1 MLEFNNIYNIDCLE
15 GMKDI
20 PDKSID
26 CIITDLPYGSIRM
39 SWDCVIPLD
48 KLWHQWNRILVDNGT
63 VLLFGSEPFS
73 TKLRMA
79 ALDKFKY
86 DWIWHKPYTT
96 GFQHAKNMPL
106 KDYEIIS
113 VFSKGKMNHKKLS
126 GDMRMIYN
134 PQGVKKCDKV
144 IHAGDSKFG
153 TVTTEYKSAK
163 KQYHV
168 NEENY
173 PRMILEGYGREP
185 DSWHPTQKNV
195 ALVAYLIRTYTN
207 VGGRILDCCM
217 GSDTT
222 AVAAIRTNRNFIGFE
237 LNKEYFDKA
246 VMRIEKEKLMKETDL
261 FGYGDLLSEKL

>member
-1 MLEFNNIYNIDCLE
+1 MLDFNNIYNIDCLE

-144 IHAGDSKFG
+144 IHAGDSK
-153 TVTTEYKSAK
+153 
-163 KQYHV
+163 
-168 NEENY
+168 
-173 PRMILEGYGREP
+173 L
-185 DSWHPTQKNV
+185 
-195 ALVAYLIRTYTN
+195 AL
-207 VGGRILDCCM
+207 
-217 GSDTT
+217 
-222 AVAAIRTNRNFIGFE
+222 
-237 LNKEYFDKA
+237 
-246 VMRIEKEKLMKETDL
+246 
-261 FGYGDLLSEKL
+261 